1 MIPFFDFPAKVRRLL
16 YTTNSIGSLNRS
28 IRKVIKTRTV
38 FPNEE
43 AAMKLIWQ
51 ALQNATKTWTHAV
64 RAWAEAVGV
73 MGAMY
78 GERLERGL
86 R

>member
-1 MIPFFDFPAKVRRLL
+1 
-16 YTTNSIGSLNRS
+16 
-28 IRKVIKTRTV
+28 
-38 FPNEE
+38 
-43 AAMKLIWQ
+43 MKLIWQ

-78 GERLERGL
+78 GERLARGL